1 MTEATAKLAKGAKR
15 EESSLPSEGEKPGRS
30 SRRAW
35 TMRRTLL
42 EHRALLRSVFST
54 RLLALL
60 GFLACLLIL
69 VLLAAGC
76 SSAAAPH
83 SGTEETSDQPN
94 IVFVLVDDLNLPSVE
109 KMPEINSRL
118 AGEGI
123 TFEESFV
130 SYPTC
135 CPSRAT
141 MLTGLYSHNHDVRGN
156 KQPVGGFEKFRD
168 EGLEESTIAARLQ
181 EEGYRT
187 ALIGKYL
194 NHYPGDDP
202 THVPPGWD
210 EWYAKIGQFEYYDY
224 ELNENGQVVSYGSE
238 EEDYLTDVLS
248 GHATDFVRRAA
259 TEDDPFFA
267 YVAPIAPHNPATP
280 AERHEGAFADEEVPR
295 SPSFGEEDVSD
306 KPSWIQDL
314 GPVAEKEGSR
324 IDVHHQERLESM
336 LAVDEMVGSL
346 VEELE
351 AAGELENTYIFFT
364 SDNGFHLGSHRI
376 KTGKKTPYEEAARV
390 PLLARG
396 PGVPAGSKVEGLALN
411 TDLAPTFAELGGLG
425 EDFEADGR
433 SLLPLMRGEELPS
446 DWRSAVLLEAFLD
459 GKSASEED
467 DEEEKGKAKG
477 KNRDTG
483 SRMDRTAF
491 QALRTE
497 THKYVEHENGEREL
511 YDLQNDPYELE
522 NVYETADPSLIE
534 DLKARLEALKDC
546 EGDGCREA
554 EDVP

>member
-1 MTEATAKLAKGAKR
+1 
-15 EESSLPSEGEKPGRS
+15 
-30 SRRAW
+30 
-35 TMRRTLL
+35 MRRTLL
-42 EHRALLRSVFST
+42 EHRALRRSVFST

-76 SSAAAPH
+76 SSVAAPH

-94 IVFVLVDDLNLPSVE
+94 IVLVLADDLNLPSVE

-118 AGEGI
+118 AGEGT

-130 SYPTC
+130 NYPTC

-280 AERHEGAFADEEVPR
+280 AERHKGAFADEEVPR
-295 SPSFGEEDVSD
+295 SQSFGEEDVSD
-306 KPSWIQDL
+306 KPSWIQNL
-314 GPVAEKEGSR
+314 GPVAKEEGSP
-324 IDVHHQERLESM
+324 IDIHQQERLESM
-336 LAVDEMVGSL
+336 LAVDEMVASL

-351 AAGELENTYIFFT
+351 AAGELENTYVFFT
-364 SDNGFHLGSHRI
+364 SDNGYHLGEHRLRQ
-376 KTGKKTPYEEAARV
+376 GKKTPYEEAARI
-390 PLLARG
+390 PLFVRG
-396 PGVPAGSKVEGLALN
+396 PGVLAGSTIEDLVLN
-411 TDLAPTFAELGGLG
+411 TDIAPSFAELAGL
-425 EDFEADGR
+425 EEFAADGR
-433 SLLPLMRGEELPS
+433 SLLPLIYDEGSPS
-446 DWRSAVLLEAFLD
+446 WRSSVLLEAFLD
-459 GKSASEED
+459 GRSASEESNDGGD
-467 DEEEKGKAKG
+467 DEEGVG
-477 KNRDTG
+477 KNWDEG

-491 QALRTE
+491 TAVRTK
-497 THKYVEHENGEREL
+497 THKYIEHETGEKEL
-511 YDLQNDPYELE
+511 YNLETDPYELE
-522 NVYETADPSLIE
+522 NVYEMVDPSLVE
-534 DLKARLEALKDC
+534 DLKARLEALRNC
-546 EGDGCREA
+546 EGDGCYEA
-554 EDVP
+554 EDAP